1 VRMPKAWPS
10 RAALRIE
17 TVLRSVPAAR
27 IGFPTGATPLP
38 LFAELARR
46 RGAGLRTETIRPFAL
61 DEYRGV
67 PASHPA
73 SLASFLRRLVVEP
86 LGMAAEAFLHFDGT
100 AAEPSAECAR
110 YEAALTEGIDLAIL
124 GLGSNGHVAFDEPGS
139 ARDSRTR
146 IVDLTPGSI
155 AAARPAFPGQ
165 PAPTQALTVGI
176 ATLLAARSLMLLVTG
191 AGKADILHRALRSPQ
206 GPEVPAS
213 FLRDHPGLL
222 VVADRAAAARL

>member
-1 VRMPKAWPS
+1 VYHPPIGMPPAEIVRCE
-10 RAALRIE
+10 AAEGVAIEAARRIE
-17 TVLRSVPAAR
+17 TLRRSVPAAR

-46 RGAGLRTETIRPFAL
+46 RAAGLRTETARPFAL

-67 PASHPA
+67 PSSHPG
-73 SLASFLRRLVVEP
+73 SFASFLRRLVVEP
-86 LGMAAEAFLHFDGT
+86 LGMSAEAFLHFDGT

-146 IVDLTPGSI
+146 IVDLPRNRS
-155 AAARPAFPGQ
+155 RP
-165 PAPTQALTVGI
+165 PALP
-176 ATLLAARSLMLLVTG
+176 S
-191 AGKADILHRALRSPQ
+191 
-206 GPEVPAS
+206 PAS
-213 FLRDHPGLL
+213 RCP
-222 VVADRAAAARL
+222 RRP